1 MGRCLCL
8 SDLTPACWRSSPS
21 LPQQLPAMAPAMKA
35 AKKTMAGGVIVKT
48 IAEKTGLK
56 AKDVKGIFS
65 ELQTIAYAE
74 VKKTEKFVIP
84 QLVMLK
90 LKHKPAT
97 KAGVRMMF
105 GEEKKVAAKPAK
117 KVVKAFPAKAL
128 KDSI

>member
-1 MGRCLCL
+1 MG
-8 SDLTPACWRSSPS
+8 
-21 LPQQLPAMAPAMKA
+21 
-35 AKKTMAGGVIVKT
+35 KKTMAGGVIVET

-56 AKDVKGIFS
+56 SKDVKGIFS
-65 ELQTIAYAE
+65 ELQTIAYNE
-74 VKKTEKFVIP
+74 VAKTEKFVIP

-97 KAGVRMMF
+97 KAGVKTMF
-105 GEEKKVAAKPAK
+105 GKEMKVAAKPAK

>member
-1 MGRCLCL
+1 MG
-8 SDLTPACWRSSPS
+8 SSPNSSSPS
-21 LPQQLPAMAPAMKA
+21 FPLSAMAPAMKA
-35 AKKTMAGGVIVKT
+35 MKATKKTMAGGAIMKT

-56 AKDVKGIFS
+56 AKEVKGVFS

-74 VKKTEKFVIP
+74 VSKTEKFVIP

-97 KAGVRMMF
+97 KAGVRTMF
-105 GEEKKVAAKPAK
+105 GKEVKVAAKPAK
-117 KVVKAFPAKAL
+117 RIVKAFPAKPL

>member
-1 MGRCLCL
+1 MK
-8 SDLTPACWRSSPS
+8 
-21 LPQQLPAMAPAMKA
+21 AMKA
-35 AKKTMAGGVIVKT
+35 AKKAMTGGEIMKT

-56 AKDVKGIFS
+56 PKVVKGVFG

-74 VKKTEKFVIP
+74 VAKTEKFTIP

-97 KAGVRMMF
+97 KAGVRSMF
-105 GEEKKVAAKPAK
+105 GKEVKVAAKPAK
-117 KVVKAFPAKAL
+117 KIVKAFAAKAL

>member
-1 MGRCLCL
+1 
-8 SDLTPACWRSSPS
+8 
-21 LPQQLPAMAPAMKA
+21 MAPAMKA
-35 AKKTMAGGVIVKT
+35 AKKAMAASVIMKT

-56 AKDVKGIFS
+56 SKVVKDVFS

-74 VKKTEKFVIP
+74 VAKTEKFVIP

-97 KAGVRMMF
+97 KAGVKTMF
-105 GEEKKVAAKPAK
+105 GKEVKVAAKPAK

>member
-1 MGRCLCL
+1 M
-8 SDLTPACWRSSPS
+8 PAS
-21 LPQQLPAMAPAMKA
+21 
-35 AKKTMAGGVIVKT
+35 VIVKT

-56 AKDVKGIFS
+56 SKDVKGVFG

-74 VKKTEKFVIP
+74 VAKTEKFVIP

-97 KAGVRMMF
+97 KAGKKMMF
-105 GEEKKVAAKPAK
+105 GKEVKVAAKPAK
-117 KVVKAFPAKAL
+117 KVVKAFPVKAL

>member
-1 MGRCLCL
+1 MPRLKFSC
-8 SDLTPACWRSSPS
+8 PPS
-21 LPQQLPAMAPAMKA
+21 LPPPLSAMAPAMKA
-35 AKKTMAGGVIVKT
+35 TAKKAMASSAIVKT

-56 AKDVKGIFS
+56 AKVVKGVFG
-65 ELQTIAYAE
+65 ELQTIAFAE

-97 KAGVRMMF
+97 KAGVRTMF
-105 GEEKKVAAKPAK
+105 GKEMKVAAKPAK
-117 KVVKAFPAKAL
+117 KIVKAFPAKAL

>member
-1 MGRCLCL
+1 
-8 SDLTPACWRSSPS
+8 
-21 LPQQLPAMAPAMKA
+21 MKS
-35 AKKTMAGGVIVKT
+35 AKKAMTGATIMKT

-56 AKDVKGIFS
+56 SKDVKGVFS

-74 VKKTEKFVIP
+74 VAKTEKFTIP

-90 LKHKPAT
+90 LRKKPAT
-97 KAGVRMMF
+97 KAGVRTMF
-105 GEEKKVAAKPAK
+105 GKEVRVAAKPAK